1 MTACSRLDLANE
13 PFFPAPRLRLRS
25 FSYVTNPFLGVTF
38 HCLDGR
44 TSVQRGR
51 VRQRRGKTVVPV
63 SNPISPENRNHT
75 TDEPAEA
82 LMKSNRNPLMFAF
95 LMVASLF
102 FIWGFCHAMLDVLN
116 KHFQNILNVSRT
128 QSGLVQ
134 TSVFGA
140 YLLMGLPAAL
150 LIRRIG
156 YQRGILVGLAVL
168 AFGAFLFIPAG
179 LVFQTFWSFCLALF
193 VLSCGLACI
202 ETAANPYVTVLGP
215 KEGAA
220 GRLSVAQAFNS
231 CAYIIAPT
239 VGGLLLFGHKAEAG
253 APVDFHTL
261 ILPYA
266 VLGCVVLV
274 IFGFFAFIKL
284 PSIED
289 GVKAEE
295 GGDTSTFKAHLTHQP
310 HFTWGVAT
318 QFHSIIA
325 QIGVNAFA
333 VNYIVENAIVKDASG
348 ATLTSPLFA
357 WYGSLT
363 HAATPEATAAYV
375 ISLAMILYAA
385 GRFSG
390 AALSRKIKPNVMLAI
405 YGLANSIVIVLAIAD
420 IKMVSWMIL
429 PLCWLFMSIMFPF
442 IFAMSVR
449 NLGPQTKIA
458 ASFHVIAVG
467 AAGSIAAVLMGWLW
481 DRYHSVG
488 VSLALPLVCFIATAI
503 YGLAYPS
510 LLKKSSTAT

>member
-1 MTACSRLDLANE
+1 MR
-13 PFFPAPRLRLRS
+13 
-25 FSYVTNPFLGVTF
+25 
-38 HCLDGR
+38 
-44 TSVQRGR
+44 
-51 VRQRRGKTVVPV
+51 
-63 SNPISPENRNHT
+63 
-75 TDEPAEA
+75 
-82 LMKSNRNPLMFAF
+82 SNRNPLLFAF

-156 YQRGILVGLAVL
+156 YQRGILVGLVIL

-193 VLSCGLACI
+193 ILSTGLACI

-231 CAYIIAPT
+231 CAYILAPT
-239 VGGLLLFGHKAEAG
+239 VGGLLLFGHKAQAG
-253 APVDFHTL
+253 APVDFNTL
-261 ILPYA
+261 IIPYA
-266 VLGCVVLV
+266 VLGCVVLLIFAVFSFIHLPV
-274 IFGFFAFIKL
+274 IENAGGRAQDA
-284 PSIED
+284 ED
-289 GVKAEE
+289 A
-295 GGDTSTFKAHLTHQP
+295 TIHKAHLTRQP
-310 HFTWGVAT
+310 HFTWGVVT
-318 QFHSIIA
+318 QFLYIIA

-333 VNYIVENAIVKDASG
+333 VNYIVENAVVKDASG
-348 ATLTSPLFA
+348 ATTTAPLFA
-357 WYGSLT
+357 WYSSLT
-363 HAATPEATAAYV
+363 HAATPEAAAAYV
-375 ISLAMILYAA
+375 ITFAMILYAV

-390 AALSRKIKPNVMLAI
+390 APISRVVKPHVMLAI
-405 YGLANSIVIVLAIAD
+405 YGVANAIVILLAIAD

-449 NLGPQTKIA
+449 NLGAQTKIA

-488 VSLALPLVCFIATAI
+488 ISFAVPLVCFIATTI

-510 LLKKSSTAT
+510 LLAKSAKAN

>member
-1 MTACSRLDLANE
+1 
-13 PFFPAPRLRLRS
+13 
-25 FSYVTNPFLGVTF
+25 
-38 HCLDGR
+38 
-44 TSVQRGR
+44 
-51 VRQRRGKTVVPV
+51 
-63 SNPISPENRNHT
+63 
-75 TDEPAEA
+75 
-82 LMKSNRNPLMFAF
+82 MKPNRNPLMFAF

-116 KHFQNILNVSRT
+116 KHFQNILSLSKA

-140 YLLMGLPAAL
+140 YLLAGLPAAL

-156 YQRGILVGLAVL
+156 YQRGILVGLVVL

-193 VLSCGLACI
+193 ILSCGLACI

-231 CAYIIAPT
+231 CAYILAPT
-239 VGGLLLFGHKAEAG
+239 VGGLLLFGRKAEAG
-253 APVDFHTL
+253 AAVDFHSL
-261 ILPYA
+261 IMPYA

-274 IFGFFAFIKL
+274 IFGFFSFIKL
-284 PSIED
+284 PSIEN
-289 GVKAEE
+289 GGPVAEA
-295 GGDTSTFKAHLTHQP
+295 DDPTIFKAHLTRQP
-310 HFTWGVAT
+310 HFVWGVVT
-318 QFHSIIA
+318 QFLYIIA

-333 VNYIVENAIVKDASG
+333 VNYIVENAIAKDAAG
-348 ATLTSPLFA
+348 ATVTAPLYV

-375 ISLAMILYAA
+375 ISFAMILYAA
-385 GRFSG
+385 GRFTG
-390 AALSRKIKPNVMLAI
+390 APLSRVIKPNLLLAL
-405 YGLANSIVIVLAIAD
+405 YGIANSIVLLFAIAD
-420 IKMVSWMIL
+420 IKLVSWMIL
-429 PLCWLFMSIMFPF
+429 PFCWLFMSIMFPF

-449 NLGPQTKIA
+449 NLGVQTKIA

-488 VSLALPLVCFIATAI
+488 ISFTLPLLGFVATAI
-503 YGLAYPS
+503 YGFAYPR
-510 LLKKSSTAT
+510 LLEKSEAAT

>member
-1 MTACSRLDLANE
+1 MR
-13 PFFPAPRLRLRS
+13 
-25 FSYVTNPFLGVTF
+25 
-38 HCLDGR
+38 
-44 TSVQRGR
+44 
-51 VRQRRGKTVVPV
+51 
-63 SNPISPENRNHT
+63 
-75 TDEPAEA
+75 
-82 LMKSNRNPLMFAF
+82 SNRNPLLFAF
-95 LMVASLF
+95 IMVASLF
-102 FIWGFCHAMLDVLN
+102 FIWGFCHSMLDVLN
-116 KHFQNILNVSRT
+116 KHFQNILSLSKT

-140 YLLMGLPAAL
+140 YLIMGLPAAL

-156 YQRGILVGLAVL
+156 YQRGILVGLVVL

-193 VLSCGLACI
+193 ILSCGLACI

-231 CAYIIAPT
+231 CAYILAPT

-274 IFGFFAFIKL
+274 IFGVFSFIKL
-284 PSIED
+284 PAIED
-289 GVKAEE
+289 GGDKAGE
-295 GGDTSTFKAHLTHQP
+295 DTSIFKAHLTHQP

-318 QFHSIIA
+318 QFLYIVA
-325 QIGVNAFA
+325 QIGINAFA
-333 VNYIVENAIVKDASG
+333 VNYIVENAIVKDAAG
-348 ATLTSPLFA
+348 TTSTAPLFA
-357 WYGSLT
+357 WYASLT

-375 ISLAMILYAA
+375 ISFAMILYAA
-385 GRFSG
+385 GRFTG
-390 AALSRKIKPNVMLAI
+390 APLSRVIKPNLLLAI
-405 YGLANSIVIVLAIAD
+405 YGIANSIVLLLAIAD
-420 IKMVSWMIL
+420 IKLVSWMIL

-442 IFAMSVR
+442 IFAMSLR
-449 NLGPQTKIA
+449 NLGSQTKIA
-458 ASFHVIAVG
+458 ASFHVMAVG
-467 AAGSIAAVLMGWLW
+467 AAGSVSAVLMGWLW

-488 VSLALPLVCFIATAI
+488 ISFALPLLGFIATTL
-503 YGLAYPS
+503 YGLTYPR
-510 LLKKSSTAT
+510 LLERSSRAAQSTQATSQQLTS

>member
-1 MTACSRLDLANE
+1 VAAFEVIIEMTMQNQISAKTGAKSSRN
-13 PFFPAPRLRLRS
+13 
-25 FSYVTNPFLGVTF
+25 
-38 HCLDGR
+38 
-44 TSVQRGR
+44 
-51 VRQRRGKTVVPV
+51 
-63 SNPISPENRNHT
+63 
-75 TDEPAEA
+75 A
-82 LMKSNRNPLMFAF
+82 LLFAF

-116 KHFQNILNVSRT
+116 KHFQNILHVSKT

-140 YLLMGLPAAL
+140 YLLMAFPAAL

-156 YQRGILVGLAVL
+156 YQRGILLGLVIL

-179 LVFQTFWSFCLALF
+179 LVFKTFWSFCFSLF
-193 VLSCGLACI
+193 ILSTGLACI

-239 VGGLLLFGHKAEAG
+239 VGGVLLFGHKAQAG

-274 IFGFFAFIKL
+274 IFGVFALIKL
-284 PSIED
+284 PAIDSDSES
-289 GVKAEE
+289 GKAAEAN
-295 GGDTSTFKAHLTHQP
+295 DATIFRARISRQP
-310 HFTWGVAT
+310 HFIAGVVT
-318 QFHSIIA
+318 QFLYIIA
-325 QIGVNAFA
+325 QIGINAFA
-333 VNYIVENAIVKDASG
+333 VNYIVQNAIVTDASG
-348 ATLTSPLFA
+348 TTHTSSLFA
-357 WYGSLT
+357 WYQSAT
-363 HAATPEATAAYV
+363 HAGTSDATAAFV
-375 ISLAMILYAA
+375 ITFAMVLYAV

-390 AALSRKIKPNVMLAI
+390 APIARIVKPNLLLAL
-405 YGLANSIVIVLAIAD
+405 YGIANSIVILLAIAD

-442 IFAMSVR
+442 IFAMSIH

-458 ASFHVIAVG
+458 ASFHVMAVG
-467 AAGSIAAVLMGWLW
+467 AAGSISAVLMGWLW

-488 VSLALPLVCFIATAI
+488 ISFTLPLIGFIATTI
-503 YGLAYPS
+503 YGLAYPR
-510 LLKKSSTAT
+510 LLEKSAQAA